1 MKATTIVRPNEL
13 VLLDTPVPAVGA
25 DEVLIRSRAV
35 GICHSDFDLLAGN
48 YIIPI
53 EFPIVPGHE
62 WAGEVAEIGSNV
74 RGWAVGDRVV
84 GECVI
89 GPDHF
94 GFSISGAAA
103 EYFVARPEWLHR
115 VPDELTYAQAA
126 LVEPFSCGYYAAR
139 RAGDVDG
146 SDTAIVFGAGPIG
159 LSSVAALRGL
169 GARVI
174 VADPQPERRKLA
186 RVLGADDEADPTS
199 ADFVSVIE
207 ELTNGAGASVIL
219 EASGRPTAMA
229 LALQVA
235 GFEARLVNIGINVGG
250 TAVAE
255 LGLIQAKALQ
265 IRGSIGS
272 PGVWPQTLKFLARN
286 NIDLTPMITAT
297 FALDESPK
305 AYEAAKDT
313 STNVKVHIANNDGSG
328 SPS

>member
-13 VLLDTPVPAVGA
+13 VLLDTPIPAIGR
-25 DEVLIRSRAV
+25 DEILIRSRAV
-35 GICHSDFDLLAGN
+35 GICHSDFDLLAGK

-53 EFPIVPGHE
+53 GFPIIPGHE
-62 WAGEVAEIGSNV
+62 WAGEVAEVGSNV
-74 RGWAVGDRVV
+74 TGWGTGDRVV

-115 VPDELTYAQAA
+115 VPDELSFAQAA

-146 SDTAIVFGAGPIG
+146 SDIAIVFGAGPIG
-159 LSSVAALRGL
+159 LSSVAALRGM

-174 VADPQPERRKLA
+174 IADPQPERRKLA

-199 ADFVSVIE
+199 DDFAGQIA

-219 EASGRPTAMA
+219 EASGRPAAMA
-229 LALQVA
+229 VALQVA

-286 NIDLTPMITAT
+286 EIDLTPMITAT
-297 FALDESPK
+297 FALDDALK

-313 STNVKVHIANNDGSG
+313 ATNVKVHIANNADSG
-328 SPS
+328 SSS

>member
-13 VLLDTPVPAVGA
+13 ALLESPVPEIGP
-25 DEVLIRSRAV
+25 DEILIRSRAV
-35 GICHSDFDLLAGN
+35 GICHSDFDLLAGK

-53 EFPIVPGHE
+53 QFPIVPGHE
-62 WAGEVAEIGSNV
+62 WAGEVAEIGSNAK
-74 RGWAVGDRVV
+74 GWAVGDRVV

-103 EYFVARPEWLHR
+103 EYFVVRPEWLHR
-115 VPDELTYAQAA
+115 VPDELSFAQAA

-146 SDTAIVFGAGPIG
+146 SDTAVVFGAGPIG
-159 LSSVAALRGL
+159 LSSVAALRGM

-174 VADPQPERRKLA
+174 IADPLPERRKLA
-186 RVLGADDEADPTS
+186 RVLGADDEADPS
-199 ADFVSVIE
+199 RDDFAEQIA
-207 ELTNGAGASVIL
+207 ELTDGAGASVIL

-297 FALDESPK
+297 FSLDESLQ
-305 AYEAAKDT
+305 AYDAARDT
-313 STNVKVHIANNDGSG
+313 KTNVKVHIANTDSSG
-328 SPS
+328 TSS